1 MSFYL
6 EKYKM
11 KLLIAPAHYSIDR
24 SSGSE
29 VTRAYEYIEAIA
41 KDESYS
47 GDIIVGYTKVDK
59 IGNFKIHCIFK
70 KEISYVSIPLKFY
83 FILLVFLKYIKLT
96 FKNKYDCIWHLGP
109 FGIDQTFSL
118 VGFWNRKRTRLVIGP
133 IYTPFPKKQKGYSN
147 VYKMNLNNEI
157 SKLSWKNKIDIL
169 INKHFNHSLSF
180 LSILTLKSAHKVI
193 TIDNTGKTIL
203 LDRGIKNTLVI
214 PLGIQADDFIL
225 QPRNKKIHKYSLLT
239 VSYLVSR
246 KRVEDLIEAILLLRD
261 HYKLDNFHLTIVGDG
276 PRKADLELL
285 VTKHNLTKF
294 VKFEGFIP
302 REEVS
307 KFYKNADI
315 FLSGSIM
322 DSMPGMYFEAMS
334 ASLPMVLAE
343 NITSLELQQKKF
355 GGIVV
360 KGKRPDLIAKA
371 IVKIINSKEM
381 YTTFSARNYHLIQTD
396 YNFDN
401 AISNLKKTFV
411 SK

>member
-1 MSFYL
+1 MR
-6 EKYKM
+6 
-11 KLLIAPAHYSIDR
+11 LLIAPAHYSIDT

-41 KDESYS
+41 KDKSYG

-96 FKNKYDCIWHLGP
+96 LKNKYDCIWHLGP

-118 VGFWNRKRTRLVIGP
+118 VGFWNRKRTRLVVGP

-147 VYKMNLNNEI
+147 VYKTSSDGEA
-157 SKLSWKNKIDIL
+157 SELSWKNKIDIF

-180 LSILTLKSAHKVI
+180 LSTLTLKSAHKVI
-193 TIDNTGKTIL
+193 TIDNTGEKIL
-203 LDRGIKNTLVI
+203 LDKGIQNTLVI
-214 PLGIQADDFIL
+214 PLGIQTDDFIL
-225 QPRNKKIHKYSLLT
+225 HPRNKKIHKYSLLT

-261 HYKLDNFHLTIVGDG
+261 NYKLDNFHLIIVGDG
-276 PRKADLELL
+276 PQKADLESL
-285 VTKHNLTKF
+285 VTKHNLTQF
-294 VKFEGFIP
+294 IKFEGFIP
-302 REEVS
+302 REKVS

-315 FLSGSIM
+315 FLSGSVM

-334 ASLPMVLAE
+334 ASLPMILAE
-343 NITSLELQQKKF
+343 NMTSIELKRKDF
-355 GGIVV
+355 GGLVV

-371 IVKIINSKEM
+371 LVEVMNNKEM
-381 YTTFSARNYHLIQTD
+381 YNTFSAKNYHLMQTD

-401 AISNLKKTFV
+401 AISNLKDTFI
-411 SK
+411 SQ